1 MHWQLLWPAVGGVL
15 VGLLGALAV
24 PGRHP
29 LAWPLSL
36 LFGLGGSLGGNVLAV
51 AVLGPDHRTVSLV
64 VAVVLA
70 AIVVSGLLAFL
81 RTREFA

>member
-1 MHWQLLWPAVGGVL
+1 MHWQLLWPAVGGL
-15 VGLLGALAV
+15 LIGLLGRLAV
-24 PGRHP
+24 PGQHS
-29 LAWPLSL
+29 LAWLLSP
-36 LFGLGGSLGGNVLAV
+36 LFGLGCALGGNALAV
-51 AVLGPDHRTVSLV
+51 AVLGHDHRTVNLV